1 MRCFAGLGC
10 GIEKAVHEEG
20 AHKMIDDSLDLFLS
34 PALQRLKNKLGNP
47 GPNFFNLFGGILANM
62 CDVL

>member
-10 GIEKAVHEEG
+10 GIEKAMHEEG
-20 AHKMIDDSLDLFLS
+20 AHRMIDDSLDLFYH
-34 PALQRLKNKLGNP
+34 PACKDSKKNWQILGQI
-47 GPNFFNLFGGILANM
+47 FCSLFGGVLANM